1 VTNVSRIAWIVGVGA
16 SRGLGAA
23 SARRFAREG
32 YKVAVTGRSSDA
44 LQVIVDEIVAAGGQ
58 AIPAAGDAQQEA
70 GMVDILDRL
79 ESIGPVEVGVYNAGN
94 AIWGPPLETKTTDFE
109 AMWRVGCLGGF
120 IFGREVAR
128 RMLPRGHGTII
139 YSGASAALRGR
150 AAFAAFAAAKAGLRM
165 VSQSFAREFGPRGIH
180 VAHVIIDGSIEGDKI
195 FSKIPDIGQQ
205 KGPDGL
211 LHPDVIAD
219 SYWYLH
225 TQHRSAWSQEL
236 DVRPHAET
244 F

>member
-1 VTNVSRIAWIVGVGA
+1 
-16 SRGLGAA
+16 
-23 SARRFAREG
+23 
-32 YKVAVTGRSSDA
+32 
-44 LQVIVDEIVAAGGQ
+44 
-58 AIPAAGDAQQEA
+58 
-70 GMVDILDRL
+70 
-79 ESIGPVEVGVYNAGN
+79 
-94 AIWGPPLETKTTDFE
+94 
-109 AMWRVGCLGGF
+109 
-120 IFGREVAR
+120 
-128 RMLPRGHGTII
+128 MLPRGYGTII
-139 YSGASAALRGR
+139 YSGTSAALRGR

-180 VAHVIIDGSIEGDKI
+180 VAHVIIDGDKI

-211 LHPDVIAD
+211 LHLDVIAD

-225 TQHRSAWSQEL
+225 TQHRSAWSQEF

>member
-1 VTNVSRIAWIVGVGA
+1 VTNVNRIAWVVGVGA

-32 YKVAVTGRSSDA
+32 YMVAVTGRSPDT
-44 LQVIVDEIVAAGGQ
+44 LQVIVDEIVAAGGH

-70 GMVDILDRL
+70 GLVDILDRL

-94 AIWGPPLETKTTDFE
+94 AIWGPPLETKPADFE

-128 RMLPRGHGTII
+128 RMLPRGYGTII
-139 YSGASAALRGR
+139 YSAASAALRGR
-150 AAFAAFAAAKAGLRM
+150 PAFAAFAAAKAGLRI

-180 VAHVIIDGSIEGDKI
+180 VAYVIIDGSIEGDRVRTLI
-195 FSKIPDIGQQ
+195 S
-205 KGPDGL
+205 
-211 LHPDVIAD
+211 D
-219 SYWYLH
+219 SRRGRTACCTLM
-225 TQHRSAWSQEL
+225 
-236 DVRPHAET
+236 
-244 F
+244 